1 MKQNW
6 NRLMK
11 DSISEVLSS
20 MFFSP
25 VEFDENCSLNY
36 AVPFFKSKSTVISE
50 ISVTG
55 DVNVKLYSA
64 FLYKSLEELTKDFTG
79 REKVGG
85 NDCMETFK
93 EMLNMII
100 GSVLADCYKGSDYR
114 LNIPEILNYS
124 SFINEFQSVK
134 ENTDL
139 IKVNLLNGEAVFLT
153 SWI

>member
-1 MKQNW
+1 
-6 NRLMK
+6 MK

-25 VEFDENCSLNY
+25 VEFDENCTLND
-36 AVPFFKSKSTVISE
+36 AVSFFKPKNVVISK
-50 ISVTG
+50 ISVSG
-55 DVNVKLYSA
+55 DVSLILYSA
-64 FLYKSLEELTKDFTG
+64 FLFQSLEELTKDFTG
-79 REKVGG
+79 REKVEEQ
-85 NDCMETFK
+85 DCMETFK

-100 GSVLADCYKGSDYR
+100 GSVLADCYKGNDYR

-124 SFINEFQSVK
+124 SFINEYKSSK
-134 ENTDL
+134 ENKDF